1 MTAYKTLPAGDDFD
15 VVLDMY
21 RWSSPFARDGKK
33 VVQHNVY
40 DFEQGSGYV
49 FAFETKRGS
58 NDERRVFVSTDDAQ
72 SFAPAI
78 FPGAGRVNSIRVV
91 DASEGMVFAVA
102 QHTVSALR
110 GGEDQEYHVNPVC
123 PCTTVF
129 RCVYDFPCFF
139 DCRGVF
145 TRQPSV
151 QRHPL
156 SFLSVPQTF
165 R

>member
-15 VVLDMY
+15 VVLDLY

-110 GGEDQEYHVNPVC
+110 GGEDPEYHVNPVC
-123 PCTTVF
+123 PCTTVDK
-129 RCVYDFPCFF
+129 R
-139 DCRGVF
+139 
-145 TRQPSV
+145 
-151 QRHPL
+151 L
-156 SFLSVPQTF
+156 SL
-165 R
+165 RL